1 MTWLAVLKLVLTFAD
16 KIADIIRANQLIEAG
31 EQKQIAA
38 QLSRIADTMR
48 VAREVSDE
56 TARMSDEALNADLAG
71 EDSL

>member
-1 MTWLAVLKLVLTFAD
+1 MTWLAILKLVLTFAD

-38 QLSRIADTMR
+38 QLSRIASTMK

-56 TARMSDEALNADLAG
+56 TARMSDAELDAELAG
-71 EDSL
+71 EDA

>member
-16 KIADIIRANQLIEAG
+16 KIADIIRANQLIDAG

-38 QLSRIADTMR
+38 QLSRIASTMR

-56 TARMSDEALNADLAG
+56 TARMSDAELDADLAG
-71 EDSL
+71 VDQ